1 MTVTKLRF
9 GILST
14 ADIGNKVVA
23 VMNLSD
29 HVQPVAVASRE
40 LAKAQKFAEKHK
52 IPKAYGSYEELLADP
67 EVDAVYVPLPTALR

>member
-1 MTVTKLRF
+1 MTNNKLRF
-9 GILST
+9 GVLST
-14 ADIGNKVVA
+14 ADIGNKVIA
-23 VMNLSD
+23 IMNQSD
-29 HVQPVAVASRE
+29 HAQPVAVASRE